1 MKRLFFR
8 YFISI
13 FLIAVVV
20 LMIQFSVLLFQY
32 SISQNRWKVR
42 VYEDFV
48 ASSQEAMSQGFY
60 EGYGLNSLLV
70 AFSGID
76 EDRVSGFIIRDM
88 EGHNMISFGKDSE
101 GRLLSSV
108 IPSGTRSQNNTSSR
122 TKKVR
127 ASRISIAYENFPP
140 TGDISVSVSNA
151 ADIEVNLSSMLRDQD
166 IIGSIIICING
177 TDSFIVDLLSYS
189 PRTYEYSK
197 DIINSCY
204 RAILVSIPICLLI
217 ALVAAWIISSRNTQY
232 INSVRK
238 ALNEL
243 SRGKSGVTVPP
254 QDNTELDEIS
264 DSIEELD
271 KSLQSNAKS
280 RKAWLR
286 SISHDLNTPATA
298 MKVIVDGLNDGVFPA
313 DEQTL
318 KELQKENDTL
328 SGRIGRV
335 IDFSTLQADTEA
347 VIDDVHSEQFISD
360 VLSGLDG
367 ADEIEIDS
375 SCETIRCDGA
385 LMVRAAREL
394 LKNAL
399 EAKTEQEPV
408 IWRIAAA
415 DDSYRMEILNE
426 GKLSEDMDTD
436 FFEPWARGDWS
447 RTSGGSGLGL
457 PIASTIVQL
466 HKGTISVTQ
475 ADENHVK
482 ATVIWPRN

>member
-1 MKRLFFR
+1 MRRLFFR

-13 FLIAVVV
+13 FSIAVFV
-20 LMIQFSVLLFQY
+20 LIVQFSVLFLQY

-60 EGYGLNSLLV
+60 EGYGINSLLK

-88 EGHNMISFGKDSE
+88 EGYNMISFGKDSE

-108 IPSGTRSQNNTSSR
+108 IPSGPRTQNDSSSR
-122 TKKVR
+122 TRKVR
-127 ASRISIAYENFPP
+127 ASRISIVYDEIYPSK
-140 TGDISVSVSNA
+140 DISVSVSNA
-151 ADIEVNLSSMLRDQD
+151 PEIDVNLSSVFRNQD
-166 IIGSIIICING
+166 IIGSIIISING

-204 RAILVSIPICLLI
+204 RAILISIPICLLI
-217 ALVAAWIISSRNTQY
+217 ALVAAWVISSRNTRY

-238 ALNEL
+238 ALNDL
-243 SRGKSGVTVPP
+243 SRGKTGVSVPP

-264 DSIEELD
+264 VSIEELD
-271 KSLQSNAKS
+271 NSLQANARS
-280 RKAWLR
+280 RKAWLQ

-298 MKVIVDGLNDGVFPA
+298 MKVIVDGLNEGVFPA

-328 SGRIGRV
+328 SERIGRV
-335 IDFSTLQADTEA
+335 IDFSTLQADTEP
-347 VIDDVHSEQFISD
+347 VIEDVPAEQFVSE
-360 VLSGLDG
+360 VLSGFDK
-367 ADEIEIDS
+367 ADELEIHTQ
-375 SCETIRCDGA
+375 CESLRCDCV
-385 LMVRAAREL
+385 LMGRAVREL
-394 LKNAL
+394 LKNAV
-399 EAKTEQEPV
+399 EARTGENPV
-408 IWRIAAA
+408 IWNITET
-415 DDSYRMEILNE
+415 DDSYCIEVLNE
-426 GKLSEDMDTD
+426 GKLAEDMDTD

-447 RTSGGSGLGL
+447 RTEGGSGLGL
-457 PIASTIVQL
+457 PIASTIAFL

-475 ADENHVK
+475 KDEDSVS
-482 ATVIWPRN
+482 AVISWPRN